1 MIDTTDIR
9 KNVKIKIDGNPYVV
23 VDFQFVKP
31 GKGQAFTRV
40 KMKNMITGNIL
51 ERTYKSGERL
61 EKADMEERQMT
72 YSYPEGEYYVFM
84 DSQTFDQ
91 VRLTEEQLGENKYY
105 LLDSLP
111 VSILFYDG
119 TPIGV
124 TPPIF
129 IELQIIETEPGFKG
143 DTSGNVQ
150 KPCIMST
157 GLKTTVPLFVNQ
169 GEWIKI
175 DTRTGEY
182 VERVK
187 K

>member
-31 GKGQAFTRV
+31 GKGQSFTRV
-40 KMKNMITGNIL
+40 KMKNMITGNVL

-61 EKADMEERQMT
+61 ERADIEERQMT
-72 YSYPEGEYYVFM
+72 YLYPEGEYYVFM
-84 DSQTFDQ
+84 DSQNYDQ
-91 VRLTEEQLGENKYY
+91 VRVTAEQLGDNKYY

-111 VSILFYDG
+111 VSVLFHDG

-150 KPCIMST
+150 KPCTMST

>member
-1 MIDTTDIR
+1 
-9 KNVKIKIDGNPYVV
+9 
-23 VDFQFVKP
+23 
-31 GKGQAFTRV
+31 
-40 KMKNMITGNIL
+40 
-51 ERTYKSGERL
+51 
-61 EKADMEERQMT
+61 MT

-91 VRLTEEQLGENKYY
+91 VRLTAEQLGENKFY

-129 IELQIIETEPGFKG
+129 IELQIVETEPGFNG

-157 GLKTTVPLFVNQ
+157 GTPTRAIRLSLSKSSRVSMLPGMSKAVPSSTRASAEAIADSRISPNGVTESAARWTATNVP
-169 GEWIKI
+169 I
-175 DTRTGEY
+175 DQP
-182 VERVK
+182 
-187 K
+187 